1 MIQDIIRKLRRTADL
16 LEDMWLSGDPASAP
30 KAARAIEKRIGWNFA
45 KSAALAAAAPAV
57 VAAPPADTRKRK
69 YAPGSHWMQRP
80 ENKERVR
87 KMAQARARSRRRNAT
102 QRNQHTP
109 K

>member
-57 VAAPPADTRKRK
+57 VVAPPPPADLRKRK

-87 KMAQARARSRRRNAT
+87 KMALARARTRRRNA
-102 QRNQHTP
+102 NQHTP